1 MIMRPTKH
9 RSSAQPIITIGSLLF
24 LAASLSPARAQ
35 NFARGQEL
43 YNQQCQSCHEDLMH
57 ARNRKLK
64 TLNGLRSRIQD
75 WSSHSGNSWTAEEI
89 DDVLYYL
96 NKSFYHFD
104 QKPL

>member
-1 MIMRPTKH
+1 MNKRRP
-9 RSSAQPIITIGSLLF
+9 AIPQISLLA
-24 LAASLSPARAQ
+24 LTLGLGTETQAQ

-57 ARNRKLK
+57 SRNLKLK
-64 TLNGLRSRIQD
+64 TLSGLRNRIQD
-75 WSSHSGNSWTAEEI
+75 WSSHTGNSWTAEEI

>member
-1 MIMRPTKH
+1 MKKRIISICPQVTLALA
-9 RSSAQPIITIGSLLF
+9 SVGFCAQ
-24 LAASLSPARAQ
+24 ADAQ

-57 ARNRKLK
+57 SRNRKLK

-75 WSSHSGNSWTAEEI
+75 WSSHTGNSWSAEEI
-89 DDVLYYL
+89 EDVLYYL

>member
-1 MIMRPTKH
+1 MKRLTHATLLKTSLLISALGL
-9 RSSAQPIITIGSLLF
+9 SSATQ
-24 LAASLSPARAQ
+24 AQ

-75 WSSHSGNSWTAEEI
+75 WSSHSGNSWKAEEI